1 MRRLTVFNSVTL
13 DGYFTG
19 TNGDMSWAH
28 KAADDAEWNEFVAAN
43 ASGGGAL
50 VFGGVTYRMMAGY
63 WPTPLAF
70 ANTPVVAE
78 RMNSLPKIVFSR
90 TLDEAAWNNTTLLRG
105 DPTAEMRRL
114 KGEPGDDMTILGS
127 GSIVAQLA
135 GAGVIDEYQVIVNPL
150 VLGGGRTMFE
160 GVEER
165 LPLKLRRSR
174 VFGNGN
180 VLLCYEPIAQ
190 QRPE

>member
-1 MRRLTVFNSVTL
+1 MRRLTVFNSVTV
-13 DGYFTG
+13 DGFFTG
-19 TNGDMSWAH
+19 ANGDMSWAH
-28 KAADDAEWNEFVAAN
+28 KAPDDAEWNEFVAGN
-43 ASGGGAL
+43 ASGGGVL

-78 RMNSLPKIVFSR
+78 RMNALPKVVFSR
-90 TLDEAAWNNTTLLRG
+90 TLDEATWNNTTLLKG
-105 DPTAEMRRL
+105 DPAAEMRRM
-114 KGEPGDDMTILGS
+114 KEEPGDDMTILGS

-135 GAGVIDEYQVIVNPL
+135 GKGVIDEYQLVVNPL
-150 VLGGGRTMFE
+150 ALGAGRTMFE
-160 GVEER
+160 GIEER

-180 VLLCYEPIAQ
+180 VLLCYEPIA
-190 QRPE
+190 